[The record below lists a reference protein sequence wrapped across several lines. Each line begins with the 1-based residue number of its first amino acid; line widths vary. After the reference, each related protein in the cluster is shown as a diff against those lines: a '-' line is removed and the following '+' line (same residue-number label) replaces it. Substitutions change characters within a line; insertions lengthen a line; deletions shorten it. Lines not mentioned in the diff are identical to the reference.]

1 MYKAA
6 MIGEINILGVFVPAV
21 LVLMLIAYVIKR
33 VLVSLLALTGIY
45 QFVWHR
51 ALFDFCLYVFIFG
64 AMVALSRRFIA

>member
-1 MYKAA
+1 